1 MLNKNMEYKNIFK
14 DYPDIVN
21 VDDLTH
27 MLGIGK
33 NKAYELIN
41 TNAIQSIRIGRKH
54 IIPKFRVIEFLQN
67 VK

>member
-1 MLNKNMEYKNIFK
+1 MEYKNIFS
-14 DYPDIVN
+14 DYPDVVGI
-21 VDDLTH
+21 DDLTH
-27 MLGIGK
+27 MLNIGK

-41 TNAIQSIRIGRKH
+41 TNKIQSIKIGRKH

>member
-1 MLNKNMEYKNIFK
+1 MKNCDNIFSEF
-14 DYPDIVN
+14 PDVVSI
-21 VDDLTH
+21 DDLTK
-27 MLGIGK
+27 MLGIGR
-33 NKAYELIN
+33 NKAYELIH

>member
-1 MLNKNMEYKNIFK
+1 MEYKNIFS
-14 DYPDIVN
+14 DYPDVVGI
-21 VDDLTH
+21 DDLTH
-27 MLGIGK
+27 MLNIGK

-41 TNAIQSIRIGRKH
+41 SNKIQSIKIGRKH

>member
-1 MLNKNMEYKNIFK
+1 MEFKNIFS
-14 DYPDIVN
+14 DYPDVVG

-27 MLGIGK
+27 MLNIGK

-41 TNAIQSIRIGRKH
+41 TNKIQSIKIGRKH

>member
-1 MLNKNMEYKNIFK
+1 MDNKNNLFK
-14 DYPDIVN
+14 EYPDVIDI
-21 VDDLTH
+21 DDLTK

-33 NKAYELIN
+33 NKAYELIH
-41 TNAIQSIRIGRKH
+41 TNAIQSIRVGRKH

>member
-1 MLNKNMEYKNIFK
+1 METKSIFS
-14 DYPDIVN
+14 DYPDVVN
-21 VDDLTH
+21 INDLTH

-33 NKAYELIN
+33 NKAYELVN
-41 TNAIQSIRIGRKH
+41 TNAIQSIKIGRKH

>member
-1 MLNKNMEYKNIFK
+1 MEYENIFK
-14 DYPDIVN
+14 SYPDVVG

-27 MLGIGK
+27 MLNIGK

-41 TNAIQSIRIGRKH
+41 TNKIQSIKIGRKH

>member
-1 MLNKNMEYKNIFK
+1 MECKNIFS
-14 DYPDIVN
+14 DYPDVVG

-27 MLGIGK
+27 MLNIGK

-41 TNAIQSIRIGRKH
+41 TNKIQSIKIGRKH
-54 IIPKFRVIEFLQN
+54 IIPKFRVVEFLQN